1 MVNFQRFDLVN
12 TFAYNFRNLIHEVHR
27 RAQGEGEMMETVYP
41 QFFFWGGGMVFPE
54 NVMAR
59 QKRYFFY
66 FNGVKKS

>member
-41 QFFFWGGGMVFPE
+41 QFFLGGG
-54 NVMAR
+54 
-59 QKRYFFY
+59 
-66 FNGVKKS
+66 NGLPPKCLGKTKTLIFLDLNCVKKS